1 MNKISKP
8 EDAFLSKV
16 DEAYAL
22 IEEQIITMVLAPGQL
37 LSENEL
43 AQKFNLG
50 RTPVREALQRL
61 AQQHL
66 VEIMPRRGVRVSAI
80 DVKTQIRL
88 IEVRNVLEQ
97 LQAKLAAQRASE
109 KHKKR
114 FLELAS
120 AMEKSAQKNDY
131 LTFVRLDSE
140 YNVLMAEAC
149 DNPFIAPMLG
159 QLHGLSRRF
168 WHCHF
173 QKKND
178 LHEAARLHAQVA
190 KAIAEGNELKAEQA
204 AKEHMAYI
212 YTFTKATLDS

>member
-1 MNKISKP
+1 MNKIAKL
-8 EDAFLSKV
+8 EDTSISKV

-22 IEEQIITMVLAPGQL
+22 IEEQIITMVLMPGQL
-37 LSENEL
+37 LSENVL
-43 AQKFNLG
+43 AKKFNLG

-97 LQAKLAAQRASE
+97 LQAKLAAQRANE
-109 KHKKR
+109 QQKNR
-114 FLELAS
+114 FLDLAS

-131 LTFVRLDSE
+131 LGFVRLDSE

-149 DNPFIAPMLG
+149 DNPFVAPMLG

-190 KAIAEGNELKAEQA
+190 RAIAQGDELLAE
-204 AKEHMAYI
+204 KVSSEHMTYI
-212 YTFTKATLDS
+212 YNFTRATLD

>member
-1 MNKISKP
+1 MNKIEKP
-8 EDAFLSKV
+8 EDASVSKV

-22 IEEQIITMVLAPGQL
+22 IEEQIITLSLAPGQL

-43 AQKFNLG
+43 AQKYNLG

-61 AQQHL
+61 AQHHL

-97 LQAKLAAQRASE
+97 LQAKLAAQRSNE
-109 KHKKR
+109 KQKKR
-114 FLELAS
+114 FQDIAK

-131 LTFVRLDSE
+131 LSFVRLDKE
-140 YNVLMAEAC
+140 FNALMADTC
-149 DNPFIAPMLG
+149 DNLFVAPMLG

-178 LHEAARLHAQVA
+178 LLEVSRLHAQVA
-190 KAIAEGNELKAEQA
+190 KAIAAGNELKAEQA

-212 YTFTKATLDS
+212 FAFTKATLES